1 MQHLESQDQAEGF
14 QPNLEIS
21 KRAVSSLANK
31 LYSEFEKSKITND
44 SRELKK
50 RYFIILARQVLIVDK
65 LQRMYIDGLTK
76 HPKEAIASLHTILTI
91 PDRIKLW
98 KLKS

>member
-1 MQHLESQDQAEGF
+1 M
-14 QPNLEIS
+14 
-21 KRAVSSLANK
+21 ANK

-91 PDRIKLW
+91 PDRIKL
-98 KLKS
+98 